1 MWLKYYGSRSEAEMP
16 RPAWVLKYL
25 ADFDNDEILG
35 LSVDDFCENS
45 DCDNGYG
52 NLEFCEDMCTV
63 CDEVDSDEDELPFSD
78 CIGDLEVCE
87 IAAQTRSMKVES
99 VDKTLVA
106 GQEIPPPPLID
117 PPSTPEPE
125 AVFGYDVP
133 ENLIYGHDGRGRLLL
148 DCVIAGQKC
157 KALLDSG

>member
-1 MWLKYYGSRSEAEMP
+1 MP

-25 ADFDNDEILG
+25 SDHDADEILG
-35 LSVDDFCENS
+35 FTVDEICVISDGENQ
-45 DCDNGYG
+45 YG

-106 GQEIPPPPLID
+106 GQGSYHI
-117 PPSTPEPE
+117 
-125 AVFGYDVP
+125 
-133 ENLIYGHDGRGRLLL
+133 
-148 DCVIAGQKC
+148 
-157 KALLDSG
+157 